1 MICYLAMLD
10 SEEDKDK
17 FTLLYELYSQP
28 MFYIAK
34 QILKDVQG
42 AEDCVHDAFL
52 KILHNMDKVGKAE
65 DARTRSFVFIIVRNT
80 AINVYRMRKRKEHV
94 SISDEMAWN
103 LPQLWMYDRY
113 DLGERGE
120 LEETL
125 LKISPIYRD
134 ILTLKYIEEYSNGE
148 IGELLGITEA
158 TVRKRMERARKCL
171 ARAWEG
177 VDGCEK

>member
-34 QILKDVQG
+34 QILKDIQG

-113 DLGERGE
+113 DLGERG
-120 LEETL
+120 
-125 LKISPIYRD
+125 SW
-134 ILTLKYIEEYSNGE
+134 
-148 IGELLGITEA
+148 
-158 TVRKRMERARKCL
+158 RKHC
-171 ARAWEG
+171 
-177 VDGCEK
+177 